1 MTSAVTSIPPGGR
14 FSFKDIEIVRGETD
28 LVISNSH
35 IARTFD
41 LSLAVPRTTS
51 LKDRRSGREHAD
63 ERGDVDF
70 SFMGYNM
77 PGAVKRRTDFVLQDL
92 EVETRAPSLFDGEHV
107 VIRLRILDSV
117 QELLLIREY
126 FIYPELPVLAARCG
140 IRAAVS
146 PKMAWAPRGAAF
158 NKQADP
164 AFLESRM
171 ESLRLQK
178 GFDVFRVV
186 EFFGRTD
193 FSNELL
199 REECFTGPAFSAN
212 GNLAFAEQAGAGGV
226 FILQE
231 APPSNERRDLDAC
244 DFRFS
249 DQTLSSCCWG
259 IAPHEVS
266 PDQILYGYRNV
277 IGVYAEGGIASR
289 RLLKDYL
296 RTRFPQNPKKD
307 FSVMVN
313 PWGSGSFQK
322 DLSEQYLIDE
332 IKASAELGA
341 THYQIDDGWQRG
353 KSLSALTLDNQAA
366 GEEFWKISDS
376 RLPRGFEK
384 LHQAAKANQV
394 ELALWLAPSFNREF
408 RDWEDFVELMGG
420 FHRRFGIRMF
430 KIDGVRIRTKE
441 AEDNLEKMVRTLRSE
456 SDGDILFNFDTTDG
470 ERSGYFLFLEY
481 GNIFLENR
489 YACHDWGQ
497 VYHPEQALRNFW
509 TLAGYV
515 RPQTLQIEVTD
526 YLNINREY
534 YDQQGISH
542 PDLYS
547 PQYWAAVTLFANPL
561 IWLAPSKLA
570 PSIKAAYRDV
580 LRLHLQHRE
589 GIFSGEIFPVGSKP
603 NGCSLTGFQSHR
615 FEDHSGFL
623 VVYREFGAPETGSV
637 KMHFV
642 NLLHMKFTSLSDGS
656 GIIEKPVGQDHFD
669 VRLESPGSFRL
680 YKYEVHG
687 EMGMMLPQAS
697 KAQRCD

>member
-14 FSFKDIEIVRGETD
+14 FSFKDIEIVRGQTD

-35 IARTFD
+35 IVRAFD

-51 LKDRRSGREHAD
+51 LRNRQSGREHAD

-77 PGAVKRRTDFVLQDL
+77 PGAARRRTGFVLQDV
-92 EVETRAPSLFDGEHV
+92 EAETRAPSFFDGEHV

-126 FIYPELPVLAARCG
+126 FIYPELPILAARCG
-140 IRAAVS
+140 IRAAVF
-146 PKMAWAPRGAAF
+146 PRIAWAPRGAGF

-178 GFDVFRVV
+178 GFEVFRVV

-199 REECFTGPAFSAN
+199 REEWFTGPAFSAM
-212 GNLAFAEQAGAGGV
+212 GNLAFAEGAGAGGV

-249 DQTLSSCCWG
+249 EHTLSSCCWG
-259 IAPHEVS
+259 IAPHEVR

-307 FSVMVN
+307 FSIMVN
-313 PWGSGSFQK
+313 AWGSGSFQK
-322 DLSEQYLIDE
+322 DLSEQYLMDE

-353 KSLSALTLDNQAA
+353 KSLSALTLDNEAA

-376 RLPRGFEK
+376 RLPGGFEK
-384 LHQAAKANQV
+384 LHQTAQAHHM

-408 RDWEDFVELMGG
+408 RDWEVFVDLIGG
-420 FHRRFGIRMF
+420 FYRKFGIRMF
-430 KIDGVRIRTKE
+430 KIDGVRMRTKA
-441 AEDNLEKMVRTLRSE
+441 AEDNLEKMVRTLRTE
-456 SDGDILFNFDTTDG
+456 SGGDIQFNFDTTDG
-470 ERSGYFLFLEY
+470 ERPGYFLFLEY

-489 YACHDWGQ
+489 YACHNWGQ
-497 VYHPEQALRNFW
+497 VYHPEQALRNLW

-534 YDQQGISH
+534 YDQQGVSH

-570 PSIKAAYRDV
+570 PPIKAAYRDV
-580 LRLHLQHRE
+580 LQLHLRHRE

-603 NGCSLTGFQSHR
+603 DGCSLTGFQSHH
-615 FEDHSGFL
+615 FEDNSGFL
-623 VVYREFGAPETGSV
+623 VVYRELGAPEAGGV
-637 KMHFV
+637 DLHFV
-642 NLLHMKFTSLSDGS
+642 NQLHMKFTSLSDGS
-656 GIIEKPVGQDHFD
+656 GIVEMPAGQGSLE
-669 VRLESPGSFRL
+669 VKLESPGSFRL
-680 YKYEVHG
+680 YKYEQQG
-687 EMGMMLPQAS
+687 ELGMTVPPAA
-697 KAQRCD
+697 KDQRC